1 METKKIFIFN
11 TRNRNLFVILCLF
24 NLITGCY
31 ISTSI
36 QSATSDKVVIRT
48 QPERFT
54 NAFVMAKEE
63 CQKYTKNAD
72 YILDGTAS
80 LEAVAF
86 NCVEPE
92 AEEVSSQ

>member
-1 METKKIFIFN
+1 MN

-24 NLITGCY
+24 NLINGCG
-31 ISTSI
+31 ITTSI
-36 QSATSDKVVIRT
+36 QSATSDKVVIRAE
-48 QPERFT
+48 PEKFT
-54 NAFVMAKEE
+54 DAFLMAKDE
-63 CQKYTKNAD
+63 CQKYTKNTD
-72 YILDGTAS
+72 FIIDGTAS